1 MPINVRITIIV
12 ACTIGALVTLAAA
25 QFGETTGAFTIGALA
40 IFMACLLGILT
51 AGRE

>member
-1 MPINVRITIIV
+1 MPINVRITIII
-12 ACTIGALVTLAAA
+12 ACTIGALVTIVAA
-25 QFGETTGAFTIGALA
+25 QSGATTGGFTIGALA